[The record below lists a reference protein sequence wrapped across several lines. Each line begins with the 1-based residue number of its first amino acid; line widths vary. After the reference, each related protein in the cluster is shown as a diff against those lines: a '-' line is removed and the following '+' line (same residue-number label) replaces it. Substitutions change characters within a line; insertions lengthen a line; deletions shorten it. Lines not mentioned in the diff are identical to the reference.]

1 MYLKEWVKTNRH
13 IFTESDLGFM
23 LKEIFSLGNLL
34 LYERNIS
41 LDKEKLSCLDKIKRM
56 YLKGLPM
63 AYILGNEEFF
73 GLKLK
78 VNPQVLVPRKE
89 TELIVEKALD
99 VIKENS
105 CGFILDLGCG
115 SANIAIAIKKA
126 IGKDIR
132 VFSSDVSLG
141 ALTVA
146 KKNCLL
152 HETNILLVNSN
163 LFGGFKFKSFDLIIS
178 NPPYVAEGEI
188 RGPLEYEPRIALAA
202 GRDGLAFI
210 KAILSQAHLY
220 LRNNGYLIMEIGYSH
235 KEALSRLLAKTDRYE
250 TIEWIKDYDGNCRGI
265 LLKNYK
271 SQIPNSKQTPIAE
284 LQ

>member
-1 MYLKEWVKTNRH
+1 MSIFPVMAKKEHCLDPETEFLSGLLELNYSAEIKTILPQLREAAQKVSWAQGWPECKKSFWNA
-13 IFTESDLGFM
+13 EAFM
-23 LKEIFSLGNLL
+23 WSHKIE
-34 LYERNIS
+34 
-41 LDKEKLSCLDKIKRM
+41 KEKREMIRKELINFIDQSSCL
-56 YLKGLPM
+56 P
-63 AYILGNEEFF
+63 
-73 GLKLK
+73 
-78 VNPQVLVPRKE
+78 
-89 TELIVEKALD
+89 
-99 VIKENS
+99 
-105 CGFILDLGCG
+105 LDLGCG